1 MYNTPASVQ
10 IQNFMR
16 AIRRYSKRR
25 QPKAGTWYDAFNAL
39 EDYLET
45 LPSDRKK
52 VIFID
57 EMPWMDTQRSNFVNA
72 LFSNADTYIS
82 IVKLLSENKSG
93 LPVRLYV

>member
-52 VIFID
+52 V
-57 EMPWMDTQRSNFVNA
+57 N
-72 LFSNADTYIS
+72 TYIS

>member
-52 VIFID
+52 V
-57 EMPWMDTQRSNFVNA
+57 M
-72 LFSNADTYIS
+72 FSNADTYIS
-82 IVKLLSENKSG
+82 KVKLLSENKSG